1 MVEQSKRKQN
11 SDLFNSGDV
20 MGKNAKK
27 ILVLTERIAQ
37 LEAEMRESLQK
48 KKSNVAAYNVPAT
61 LRKIADLKID
71 IQRLQ

>member
-1 MVEQSKRKQN
+1 MS
-11 SDLFNSGDV
+11 
-20 MGKNAKK
+20 KNAKK